1 MVDYYLDKS
10 NKKCLPYI
18 KYDIT
23 MENGEGKA
31 PMPVIKIT
39 FEEKLKEIPQSV
51 TKNINIKIEGLE
63 GDESV

>member
-39 FEEKLKEIPQSV
+39 FEEKLKEIP
-51 TKNINIKIEGLE
+51 
-63 GDESV
+63 